1 MDNFSNTCHVILKLF
16 ECTILPRLTVNFNQL
31 TLKFGFQ
38 KCLPMLMASLI
49 IPEARAEVKPVTME
63 PLFDV
68 VDDIILLD
76 ALHNHTQNR
85 PIWFIVNNLYSSLVS
100 RVKWKGNIS
109 DSFIMLIIC
118 QTV

>member
-1 MDNFSNTCHVILKLF
+1 
-16 ECTILPRLTVNFNQL
+16 
-31 TLKFGFQ
+31 
-38 KCLPMLMASLI
+38 MLMASLI

-63 PLFDV
+63 PLFLITVDSQKAFDV